1 MTLRLAAVDLGASSG
16 RVMVGDVAPGKLEL
30 TEVHRFWN
38 GPVQV
43 RGTLHWDILHLYRE
57 TLVGLAKA
65 AAGGPID
72 GIGIDSWAVDYGLL
86 DADGR
91 LLGNPIHYRDSRT
104 DGVMEQVLRTV
115 PAEDLYAVTG
125 LQQLPFNTIYQLVA
139 EPSLDRAHQL
149 LLIPDLLAYWLTGIP
164 GAEATNASTTQLYDV
179 RTRTWSKPLADAV
192 GIPTTL
198 LPALRDP
205 GHLIGPLLPEL
216 TEQTGLTPRQP
227 PPPTEPTTDANPPRT
242 SATPTTS
249 TPTTTAAN
257 GLADAESRASSATTG
272 APTTTV
278 GTPSTSV
285 GSLVAGGVGAGE
297 GLRVPVIAV
306 GSHDTASSV
315 VAVPAGE
322 GENFAYI
329 SSGTW
334 SLAGLEL
341 AEPVLTEEAR
351 RANFTNEGGVDG
363 RTRFLKN
370 VMGLWILQECL
381 RVWGTDELVD
391 LLAQAA
397 EEPAFGVLIDPDDPE
412 FLAPGNMPA
421 RIDEFCARTGQDK
434 PATRAAT
441 VRCIVESLALA
452 YRRTL
457 RSAREIADREI
468 DVVHVIG
475 GGSQNELL
483 CQLTADACGVPVL
496 AGPVEASAL
505 GNVLVQARALGEPL
519 PDLGAMRALVRATH
533 RLRRYAPQGRPAD
546 WDAAESRVFG
556 NQVIR

>member
-16 RVMVGDVAPGKLEL
+16 RVMVGDVGAGTLEL

-43 RGTLHWDILHLYRE
+43 HGTLHWDILHLYRE
-57 TLVGLAKA
+57 TLVGLTKA
-65 AAGGPID
+65 AAGGTID

-86 DADGR
+86 DHDGR

-104 DGVMEQVLRTV
+104 DGVMDELLRTI

-139 EPSLDRAHQL
+139 EQSLDQAHQL

-179 RTRTWSKPLADAV
+179 RTRTWSKDLATRA
-192 GIPTTL
+192 GIPPTL
-198 LPALRDP
+198 FPTLREP

-216 TEQTGLTPRQP
+216 AQETGLTPHP
-227 PPPTEPTTDANPPRT
+227 SPTQPTTPMSTDT
-242 SATPTTS
+242 SAASPTTTTNPASVGTGTTS
-249 TPTTTAAN
+249 T
-257 GLADAESRASSATTG
+257 SSAGGG
-272 APTTTV
+272 A
-278 GTPSTSV
+278 SA
-285 GSLVAGGVGAGE
+285 AGWA

-315 VAVPAGE
+315 VAVPAAE

-341 AEPVLTEEAR
+341 PEPVLTEEAR
-351 RANFTNEGGVDG
+351 EANFTNEGGVDG

-381 RVWGTDELVD
+381 RTWGTDD
-391 LLAQAA
+391 LDGLLEQAVEA
-397 EEPAFGVLIDPDDPE
+397 PAFGVLIDPDDPT
-412 FLAPGNMPA
+412 FLAPGNMPT

-441 VRCIVESLALA
+441 VRCILESLALA

-457 RSAREIADREI
+457 RSAREIAGREI

-556 NQVIR
+556 TR